1 MPGETRGRTR
11 VGSWGRG
18 REACRDFMTDLM
30 REWSRGP
37 QMTFRPGGP
46 GGEGNPTRTEAL
58 EEENELRA
66 RFIGLLG

>member
-1 MPGETRGRTR
+1 MCLERLEVGPESGPGG
-11 VGSWGRG
+11 G
-18 REACRDFMTDLM
+18 EACRDFMTDLM

-37 QMTFRPGGP
+37 QMTFRPRGP